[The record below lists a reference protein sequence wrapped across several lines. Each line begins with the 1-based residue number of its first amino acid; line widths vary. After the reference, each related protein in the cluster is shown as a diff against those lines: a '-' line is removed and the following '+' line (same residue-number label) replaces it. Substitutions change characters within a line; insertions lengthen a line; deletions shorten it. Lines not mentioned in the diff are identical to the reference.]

1 MRVTPQVGERLQ
13 NVLAARGAAS
23 RRGAAELIREG
34 RVAVDGRTVF
44 EPGARVLPEA
54 NITLDGRPLS
64 APEPLRTFLYYKP
77 AGEVCSTDGQGSRS
91 VLEAFDRFSLRLVPV
106 GRLDKASEGL
116 LLISNDGALIQALT
130 HPRFGHKK
138 VYEVDVSPAPTPA
151 QVARL
156 RGSMTLE
163 GYAIRPV
170 LVEPITSKRL
180 RFTLSEGR
188 HRQIRLMCE
197 QVGLRVL
204 RLKRVSL
211 SGLTLG
217 RLMPGRFRELSP
229 AECAALRAP
238 AAVPKGQT
246 GR

>member
-106 GRLDKASEGL
+106 GRLDKAR
-116 LLISNDGALIQALT
+116 ALATKRCMRWMFPLRQ
-130 HPRFGHKK
+130 
-138 VYEVDVSPAPTPA
+138 
-151 QVARL
+151 RL
-156 RGSMTLE
+156 RRWR
-163 GYAIRPV
+163 A
-170 LVEPITSKRL
+170 
-180 RFTLSEGR
+180 
-188 HRQIRLMCE
+188 
-197 QVGLRVL
+197 
-204 RLKRVSL
+204 
-211 SGLTLG
+211 
-217 RLMPGRFRELSP
+217 
-229 AECAALRAP
+229 CAAR
-238 AAVPKGQT
+238 
-246 GR
+246 